1 MIHILKNREP
11 QSFTTYRLTQD
22 ASYANIPSTVKDDL
36 KKSLL
41 EEQGYLCAYCMSRI
55 SLEKM
60 KIEHFLPQ
68 SVYPSEALEYS
79 NLLAVCRGYEGECSQ
94 NQTCDTKKSNQIIT
108 INPLNLDHVNN
119 TTYFRDGTINSN
131 SYQNDLDKILN
142 LNLFKLKN
150 NRKNALS
157 SFQTELCKQK
167 DKKTI
172 SKEIFLKLLK
182 EYEERETKQEYD
194 GIIISYLKKK
204 LKLI

>member
-68 SVYPSEALEYS
+68 SVYPSESLEYS

-150 NRKNALS
+150 NRKNVHV
-157 SFQTELCKQK
+157 
-167 DKKTI
+167 
-172 SKEIFLKLLK
+172 
-182 EYEERETKQEYD
+182 
-194 GIIISYLKKK
+194 
-204 LKLI
+204 